1 MPEDVRTLV
10 LRTRDGDPQACER
23 LVRLH
28 LDAAYATALAVL
40 RDPANAEDVA
50 HDAFVTALE
59 RLEECRQPE
68 SFAAWLLQIVRNQAR
83 NHLRRAGVR
92 RTELLEESTAYASDD
107 PSHDAERAELRAEL
121 SAGLE
126 QLSETQREVVL
137 LHDMEGWRHREI
149 GEALG
154 MPEGT
159 VRYHLST
166 ARRALRALLGS
177 RLREET

>member
-1 MPEDVRTLV
+1 MPDDVRSLV
-10 LRTRDGDPQACER
+10 LRTRAGDAEACEQ
-23 LVRLH
+23 LIRLH
-28 LDAAYATALAVL
+28 LDSAYATALAVL
-40 RDPANAEDVA
+40 RDPGNAEDVA
-50 HDAFVTALE
+50 HDAFITALE

-68 SFAAWLLQIVRNQAR
+68 RFAAWLLQIVRNQAR
-83 NHLRRAGVR
+83 NYLRRAGVR
-92 RTELLEESTAYASDD
+92 KTELLEEGTAYSGDD
-107 PSHDAERAELRAEL
+107 PALDAERASLRAQL

-177 RLREET
+177 RLREEN